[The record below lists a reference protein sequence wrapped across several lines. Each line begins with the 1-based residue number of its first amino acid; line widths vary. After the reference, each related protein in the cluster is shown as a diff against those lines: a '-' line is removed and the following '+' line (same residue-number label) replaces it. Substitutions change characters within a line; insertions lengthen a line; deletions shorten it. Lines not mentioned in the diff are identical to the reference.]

1 VESLPDFTSQGR
13 QCQVATG
20 TDGKPV
26 ELNKSAYKKLAKK
39 SYFDC
44 NSMSSVGGVGD
55 AGDPAG
61 DYTNQTDI
69 DGEQRVLYDNVD
81 IGADEVFPIAGDI
94 DQDGDVDFDDF
105 AYFTGH
111 WLKGK

>member
-1 VESLPDFTSQGR
+1 MKVVNTKALIANCVFAG
-13 QCQVATG
+13 
-20 TDGKPV
+20 
-26 ELNKSAYKKLAKK
+26 NSA
-39 SYFDC
+39 
-44 NSMSSVGGVGD
+44 SSD